1 MIEKLL
7 NEEVV
12 DVNIK
17 ADNWEE
23 AVIEAGKLLL
33 KGEKIEERYIEA
45 MIKTVKEMGPYI
57 VMAPGIAMPHGR
69 PDSGVLEL
77 GVSVIS
83 LENGINF
90 GSSEFDPVKLIFAI
104 CAKENK
110 SHIELLQDL
119 SYILDDDDLL
129 EEVDKCTSKK
139 ELLDIIIKT
148 YRKNKTD

>member
-17 ADNWEE
+17 ANNWEE

-33 KGEKIEERYIEA
+33 KSEKIEERYIGA

-129 EEVDKCTSKK
+129 EEVKKCTSKK
-139 ELLDIIIKT
+139 DLLDIIIET

>member
-33 KGEKIEERYIEA
+33 KSEKIEERYIEA

-69 PDSGVLEL
+69 PDSGVFEL

-129 EEVDKCTSKK
+129 EEIDKCTSKK
-139 ELLDIIIKT
+139 DLLDTIIET
-148 YRKNKTD
+148 YRKNKN

>member
-129 EEVDKCTSKK
+129 EEVEKCTSKK
-139 ELLDIIIKT
+139 DLLDTIIET
-148 YRKNKTD
+148 YRKNKN